1 MLQPSR
7 LSGFGAL
14 AVLAALSVN
23 LPATAQ
29 ATGTGAQR
37 ATALMKIRITS
48 GTTVLTGT
56 LLDNP
61 TARDFAS
68 LLPLTT
74 ILTDYAKT
82 EKISDLPRKLT
93 TSAAPAASTPAA
105 GTIAYYAPW
114 GNLAFFYKPFARSNG
129 LILLGSIDTDIGL
142 LARSG
147 SLDVK
152 VELISD

>member
-1 MLQPSR
+1 
-7 LSGFGAL
+7 
-14 AVLAALSVN
+14 
-23 LPATAQ
+23 
-29 ATGTGAQR
+29 
-37 ATALMKIRITS
+37 MKIQLTS

-61 TARDFAS
+61 TVRDFVA
-68 LLPLTT
+68 LLPLTLK
-74 ILTDYAKT
+74 LTDYAET

-105 GTIAYYAPW
+105 GAITYYAPW
-114 GNLAFFYKPFARSNG
+114 GNLALFYKPFARSHG
-129 LILLGSIDTDIGL
+129 LIQLGSIDTDIEL

-152 VELISD
+152 VELINK